1 VRSLENAKLAVS
13 YSYRVVEETR
23 DGFGDYQGGG
33 VAGWIVLGEERRQYL
48 TTTKDGFADDNLR
61 NQLMAPSLP
70 ACSHSS
76 NDSGRSAPRRCSLR
90 SR

>member
-1 VRSLENAKLAVS
+1 VS

-23 DGFGDYQGGG
+23 DGFDDYQGRG
-33 VAGWIVLGEERRQYL
+33 VAGWIVLGEEWGQYL
-48 TTTKDGFADDNLR
+48 TTTKEGFADDNLR

-76 NDSGRSAPRRCSLR
+76 NDSGGSAPRRCSLR